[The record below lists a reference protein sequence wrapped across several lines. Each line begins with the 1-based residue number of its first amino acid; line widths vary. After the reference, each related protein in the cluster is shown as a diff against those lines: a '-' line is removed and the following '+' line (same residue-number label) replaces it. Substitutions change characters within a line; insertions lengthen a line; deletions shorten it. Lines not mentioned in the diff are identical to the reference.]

1 DDGVHLI
8 SRYDEELRRG
18 KTEEAALT
26 RAMVYTGQGILTRA
40 FTTAGAFVAMC
51 FTDFKGIQ
59 EMGII
64 CGGGLL
70 ICFVPMMTMLPVLL
84 LRGRQNV
91 LDHIEGNIAER
102 RARIEKL
109 WLDRPGVVTLITLA
123 FCAAAGTQMPKVT
136 FDYNL
141 LHMQSEG
148 LPAVEFEDKLI
159 NSGTNSVLF
168 AAVIATNLEHAAQM
182 EQQITN
188 LPSVAR
194 VESLTRFLAGDQT

>member
-40 FTTAGAFVAMC
+40 FTTAGAFVAMY

-84 LRGRQNV
+84 LRGGQNV
-91 LDHIEGNIAER
+91 IDHVEGDIAES
-102 RARIEKL
+102 RARIDNT
-109 WLDRPGVVTLITLA
+109 WLARPLLVTVIT
-123 FCAAAGTQMPKVT
+123 V
-136 FDYNL
+136 
-141 LHMQSEG
+141 S
-148 LPAVEFEDKLI
+148 
-159 NSGTNSVLF
+159 
-168 AAVIATNLEHAAQM
+168 
-182 EQQITN
+182 
-188 LPSVAR
+188 
-194 VESLTRFLAGDQT
+194 